1 MHSIK
6 IISHFIPCRKNN
18 AIASPTFLHAM
29 RILIACALIHIT
41 FDSIAQD
48 IHFSQFYQSPFNLNP
63 GLTGQ
68 FTGAYRLIGNQRTQ
82 WRSVTVPYSTFGL
95 SADASKLELPDGFL
109 NKKDGQALTTNWNT
123 GISFFNDKAGDSHL
137 KTSVLNLALGR
148 DFPVGNDGISR
159 ISTGMMIGVTSMK
172 IDYSELRYDNQWT
185 GIIYDPGINADE
197 QYPRSTR
204 SYVNINAGIAYFKT
218 WSRKKEMTI
227 GVALMNIG
235 NPSQSFFNDGYVKL
249 DMRLN
254 VHGGYKFAIKER
266 WLAEPM
272 VLFMTQ
278 GTYKEVNF
286 GGLAHYILEE
296 NSWMWRSFY
305 AGIFGRARDAGYVVA
320 GLQYDAWNVGISYDI
335 NTSNLKPASNGRGG
349 FEFSAVYIIPKAPR
363 LIPIKVCKDYM

>member
-1 MHSIK
+1 MNEP
-6 IISHFIPCRKNN
+6 HFICDCMLCNK
-18 AIASPTFLHAM
+18 AKVQSAHFVFKIFL
-29 RILIACALIHIT
+29 LLGLLCS
-41 FDSIAQD
+41 SISSEAQD

-68 FTGAYRLIGNQRTQ
+68 FNGAYRFIGNQRTQ

-109 NKKDGQALTTNWNT
+109 NSKNGQVMTSNWNT
-123 GISFFNDKAGDSHL
+123 GLSFFNDKAGDSHL

-148 DFPVGNDGISR
+148 DFSVGSDGISR
-159 ISTGMMIGVTSMK
+159 ISAGMMIGVTSMK
-172 IDYSELRYDNQWT
+172 IDYSELKYDNQWT
-185 GIIYDPGINADE
+185 GIIYDPGVNTSE

-204 SYVNINAGIAYFKT
+204 SYLNVNAGIAYFKT
-218 WSRKKEMTI
+218 WSRKKEMTFGAAI
-227 GVALMNIG
+227 MNIG
-235 NPSQSFFNDGYVKL
+235 NPQQSFFNDGYVKL
-249 DMRLN
+249 DMRFN
-254 VHGGYKFAIKER
+254 AHGGYKLEINDR

-272 VLFMTQ
+272 AVFMSQ

-286 GGLAHYILEE
+286 GGLAHYVLEE

-305 AGIFGRARDAGYVVA
+305 AGVFGRARDAGYVIV

-349 FEFSAVYIIPKAPR
+349 FEFSAVYIIPKSPR
-363 LIPIKVCKDYM
+363 LIPVKICKDYI